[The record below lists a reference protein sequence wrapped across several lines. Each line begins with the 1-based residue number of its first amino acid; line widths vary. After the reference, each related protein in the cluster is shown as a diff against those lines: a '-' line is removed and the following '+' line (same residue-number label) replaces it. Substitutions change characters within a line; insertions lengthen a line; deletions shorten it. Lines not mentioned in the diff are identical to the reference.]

1 MPDAVQSIDQED
13 VPFSFSK
20 LLDAYNK
27 KKEYMQVQIEKYK
40 LLKDLPHHE
49 AGEIWEVRIK
59 DYISPVVFIQHPMG
73 HKSEAQSWVY
83 GFLNENRENSEWF
96 TPLIESEVEMLEED
110 GASILNKLIS
120 NGRLD
125 VSLLAIYLAKQNRAI
140 NALQKGS
147 K

>member
-1 MPDAVQSIDQED
+1 MYTDPVGSIDQED
-13 VPFSFSK
+13 VK
-20 LLDAYNK
+20 GLMK
-27 KKEYMQVQIEKYK
+27 KPIKYK
-40 LLKDLPHHE
+40 LLGDLPNHQI
-49 AGEIWEVRIK
+49 GEIWEVRVQG
-59 DYISPVVFIQHPMG
+59 YISPVVFIQHLKG

-83 GFLNENRENSEWF
+83 GFLNENRENPKWF

-140 NALQKGS
+140 NALQKGV